1 VAADTLEAIMNRF
14 AELKEA
20 LGWKAGDDLYTLLK
34 NQTKSDARVN
44 VLWRLLDTKKA
55 KVKRCCNN
63 FGWYFCDT
71 CH

>member
-1 VAADTLEAIMNRF
+1 MNRF

-55 KVKRCCNN
+55 KVK
-63 FGWYFCDT
+63 
-71 CH
+71 

>member
-1 VAADTLEAIMNRF
+1 MNRF

-20 LGWKAGDDLYTLLK
+20 LHWTDKDDLYTLLK

-55 KVKRCCNN
+55 KVSDMTNYCSHVLDRC
-63 FGWYFCDT
+63 FEWFFDT